1 MSTQTPAPSTDRETP
16 QRLLHRL
23 DWQVLRRLDGMLQ
36 GDYRSLFMGGGLDFA
51 ELREYQPPDDIRHI
65 DWNVT
70 ARMDSPYVRRFL
82 EDREVTAW
90 FLVDLSPSMA
100 FGAVERQK
108 ESVIVDLVGLL
119 ARLLTRNGNR
129 VGAILYDNSVA
140 LTIPPR
146 SGRSQVLRLINDI
159 QRQQSSPAL
168 RQGQDDKARDGK
180 AQDDKAREGKAQ
192 DDKARDGKAQDNR
205 AREGKGQGGMTDL
218 AGLLESTHNSVK
230 RRSLV
235 FVVSDFICL
244 PGWDGA
250 LDRLNRKHEL
260 LAVRVWDPRETELP
274 DVGVVVVEDSETGA
288 QMTVDTSDR
297 GFRRRF
303 HEAAQQ
309 REEELAQTFKH
320 AGVDELTLSTE
331 EDIVLA
337 ILRFASL
344 RSRSLGKLRR
354 R

>member
-1 MSTQTPAPSTDRETP
+1 MQV
-16 QRLLHRL
+16 LHRL
-23 DWQVLRRLDGMLQ
+23 DWQVLRRLDGILQ

-70 ARMDSPYVRRFL
+70 ARMDLPYVRQYL

-100 FGAVERQK
+100 FGAMERQK
-108 ESVIVDLVGLL
+108 ESVIVDLIGVL

-129 VGAILYDNSVA
+129 VGAILFDNNA
-140 LTIPPR
+140 EFTIPPR
-146 SGRSQVLRLINDI
+146 GGRPQVLRLINDI
-159 QRQQSSPAL
+159 QRQQPSP
-168 RQGQDDKARDGK
+168 
-180 AQDDKAREGKAQ
+180 
-192 DDKARDGKAQDNR
+192 
-205 AREGKGQGGMTDL
+205 GGAMTDL
-218 AGLLESTHNSVK
+218 TKLLQSAYNSIK
-230 RRSLV
+230 RRSLI

-244 PGWDGA
+244 PGWDRA
-250 LDRLNRKHEL
+250 MERLNAKHEL
-260 LAVRVWDPRETELP
+260 LAVRVWDPRETDLP
-274 DVGVVVVEDSETGA
+274 DVGVVLIEDSETGA
-288 QMTVDTSDR
+288 QLTVDTSDR

-303 HEAAQQ
+303 HEAALQ
-309 REEELAQTFKH
+309 REAELARTLKR
-320 AGVDELTLSTE
+320 AGVDELSLSTE

-344 RSRSLGKLRR
+344 RSRARR

>member
-1 MSTQTPAPSTDRETP
+1 MSAQPPVAPGDREAP
-16 QRLLHRL
+16 QQVLHRL
-23 DWQVLRRLDGMLQ
+23 NWQVLRRLDGILQ

-70 ARMDSPYVRRFL
+70 ARMNLPYVRQYL

-100 FGAVERQK
+100 FGATERQK
-108 ESVIVDLVGLL
+108 ESVIVDLVGVL

-129 VGAILYDNSVA
+129 VGAILYDNDAES
-140 LTIPPR
+140 TIPPR
-146 SGRSQVLRLINDI
+146 SGRLQVLRLINDI
-159 QRQQSSPAL
+159 QRQHSSPG
-168 RQGQDDKARDGK
+168 RS
-180 AQDDKAREGKAQ
+180 
-192 DDKARDGKAQDNR
+192 
-205 AREGKGQGGMTDL
+205 MTDL
-218 AGLLESTHNSVK
+218 AKLLESAYNRIT

-244 PGWDGA
+244 PGWERA
-250 LDRLNRKHEL
+250 MDRLNRKHEL
-260 LAVRVWDPRETELP
+260 LAVRIWDPRETDIP
-274 DVGVVVVEDSETGA
+274 DVGVILVEDSETGV
-288 QMTVDTSDR
+288 QLTVDTSDR
-297 GFRRRF
+297 RFRRRF
-303 HEAAQQ
+303 HEAARQ
-309 REEELAQTFKH
+309 REDGLARGFKRV
-320 AGVDELTLSTE
+320 GVDELSLSTE

-344 RSRSLGKLRR
+344 RSRARR